1 MPLAQL
7 TTLKEQLCP
16 ALQQAELWPIIASLG
31 SCRSINAGTRLITA
45 GDQPRY
51 TYIVIEGLLR
61 HFYHSPDGR
70 ERNKNFFTTGQL
82 AGSLSAHLTQKP
94 CPYNLEAMED
104 CRIIQFPNREFWQQK
119 TQQPCVQEMLDI
131 TIKELFLRNE
141 QREAVLL
148 TKSGEERYQW
158 VLENE
163 DWLVQRLPQYQLA
176 SYLGMDAVSLSRI
189 KARQKQS
196 AKHNLQL

>member
-1 MPLAQL
+1 MPYSRLNK
-7 TTLKEQLCP
+7 LKQSLCP
-16 ALQQAELWPIIASLG
+16 ALQNPKLWTIIDQLG
-31 SCRSINAGTRLITA
+31 SYREISSGTRLITA
-45 GDQPRY
+45 GEQPQY
-51 TYIVIEGLLR
+51 TYIVVEGLLR

-70 ERNKNFFTTGQL
+70 ERNKNFFSRGQL
-82 AGSLSAHLTQKP
+82 AGSLSAHLTQTP
-94 CPYNLEAMED
+94 CAYNLDAIED
-104 CRIIQFPNREFWQQK
+104 CQLIQFPNKEFWSLQGQHS
-119 TQQPCVQEMLDI
+119 CIQEMFDTTL
-131 TIKELFLRNE
+131 KALFLRNE

-163 DWLVQRLPQYQLA
+163 SWLAQRLPQYQLA

-196 AKHNLQL
+196 LKPQ